1 MPWIV
6 RAIFAIV
13 QTFLDQFQKESNV
26 LLGSSYLDEFDEV
39 IGLEN
44 LQELYGG
51 PKPNLQ
57 LGDFFPPRFD

>member
-1 MPWIV
+1 MPWIL

-13 QTFLDQFQKESNV
+13 QTFLDQFQKEANV
-26 LLGSSYLDEFDEV
+26 LLGSSYYDEFDEV

-51 PKPNLQ
+51 PKPNL
-57 LGDFFPPRFD
+57 